1 MEALDKP
8 VITNFEQMLDNLE
21 QADPYVKSKVQT
33 EVFKRAIELAQTEEG
48 IKELFHYAH
57 RFDEVGV
64 FTNGPWENASKLQAS
79 FVGGSLKLKGV
90 NSIVE
95 LLSELRMLAIAKC
108 SYEHEEITAQEAK
121 AFLNEVLALNLDI
134 LFPPETEEA
143 RINTGE
149 HIERAERLFHF
160 LGKELSFQAI
170 AKKIVAEI
178 DRLTIQRPIMVN
190 RIVNMI
196 TMAQQ
201 IMETNIDAEVKNAL
215 QKYVDAITTP
225 SQISR
230 QANNIKEYQLAL
242 KDASTEELRKE
253 AEAFGQS
260 IVETGLVSPYHAILL
275 KHLAREHT
283 DLLPTALHVSEIG
296 QALLHD
302 HNELVNE
309 LIKVAIYPQT
319 AQSIYGLA
327 KVLNRGLLTQEPI
340 TLGIHRLLELDIHPE
355 VKEILLTPEAKSE
368 GITANAILVSG
379 TISVLGQPLGVGQ
392 GMNPTCQ
399 SARAIS
405 LWSQHDAGQLLEF
418 IARAARDND
427 IHMVFEGDI
436 IHSSLLVDGVAS
448 EIHQELDP
456 VSKVLVKHLDKIY
469 NEMMKR
475 AMLRGE
481 DGHKWVNPEF
491 YGEWIQ
497 RGFASNIDSVTGSV
511 VNYSKFIRLFYATH
525 HPEYNEGYELIYP
538 NPVGIFI
545 TDVHGNL
552 LGLHAVS
559 IQRIAKDETG
569 DYRIYFYNPNNDS
582 GQNWGQGIEPSV
594 KNHGE
599 EEGEASLPFAQFV
612 SRMYAYHY
620 NPYEHGNILLV
631 DNNIIEQIEILAR
644 ESWGK
649 QYIWFPSE
657 LV

>member
-1 MEALDKP
+1 MEALDKSVLP
-8 VITNFEQMLDNLE
+8 NFEQMLVLLE
-21 QADPYVKSKVQT
+21 QADPYLKSNYQK
-33 EVFKRAIELAQTEEG
+33 EVFKQASELAQTEEG

-57 RFDEVGV
+57 RFDEAGV
-64 FTNGPWENASKLQAS
+64 FLNGPWENASKLQAPL
-79 FVGGSLKLKGV
+79 VGGSLKLKGI

-95 LLSELRMLAIAKC
+95 LLSELRMLAIAKEI
-108 SYEHEEITAQEAK
+108 YKHEELTAQEAK
-121 AFLNEVLALNLDI
+121 NFLNEVLALNLDI

-143 RINTGE
+143 RVNAGE

-160 LGKELSFQAI
+160 LGEELSFQAI
-170 AKKIVAEI
+170 AKKIVSEI

-190 RIVNMI
+190 RILNMI

-201 IMETNIDAEVKNAL
+201 IMESNIDEKVKSSL
-215 QKYVDAITTP
+215 QRYVNAITTP
-225 SQISR
+225 SHISR
-230 QANNIKEYQLAL
+230 HAKDFNEYQAAL
-242 KDASTEELRKE
+242 KDATRKELAKE
-253 AEAFGQS
+253 AESFGLS
-260 IVETGLVSPYHAILL
+260 IVETGLVSPYHAVLL
-275 KHLAREHT
+275 RYLARDYS
-283 DLLPTALHVSEIG
+283 DLLPTALQLSEIG

-302 HNELVNE
+302 HRELVDE
-309 LIKVAIYPQT
+309 LIQDSIYPQT

-327 KVLNRGLLTQEPI
+327 KVLNRGILSQEPT
-340 TLGIHRLLELDIHPE
+340 TLGIQRLLELEIHPE
-355 VKEILLTPEAKSE
+355 VQEILLTPETKCE
-368 GITANAILVSG
+368 GLTANAILVSG
-379 TISVLGQPLGVGQ
+379 TLSVLGQPLGVGQ

-399 SARAIS
+399 STRAIS

-436 IHSSLLVDGVAS
+436 IHSSLLVEGVAS
-448 EIHQELDP
+448 EIHQELDS

-475 AMLRGE
+475 TLLRGQ

-491 YGEWIQ
+491 YGDWIQ
-497 RGFASNIDSVTGSV
+497 RGFASIIDPVTLTV
-511 VNYSKFIRLFYATH
+511 INYSRFVRLFYATH
-525 HPEYNEGYELIYP
+525 HPEYNDGYELIYP

-545 TDVHGNL
+545 TDIHGHL

-559 IQRIAKDETG
+559 IQRIAQDEAG
-569 DYRIYFYNPNNDS
+569 EYRVYFYNPNNDS

-612 SRMYAYHY
+612 SRMYVFHY
-620 NPYEHGNILLV
+620 NPYEHGDASLV
-631 DNNIIEQIEILAR
+631 DVQIIEQIESLAR

-649 QYIWFPSE
+649 QYIWPPS
-657 LV
+657 L

>member
-1 MEALDKP
+1 MEALDKSVLP
-8 VITNFEQMLDNLE
+8 NFEQTLDLLG
-21 QADPYVKSKVQT
+21 QADPYLKSNYQK
-33 EVFKRAIELAQTEEG
+33 EVFRQASELTQTEEG

-57 RFDEVGV
+57 RFDEAGV
-64 FTNGPWENASKLQAS
+64 FLNGPWENASKLQAPL
-79 FVGGSLKLKGV
+79 VGGSLKLKGV

-95 LLSELRMLAIAKC
+95 LLSELRMLAIAKGT
-108 SYEHEEITAQEAK
+108 YEHKELTAQEAK
-121 AFLNEVLALNLDI
+121 DFLNEVLALNLDI

-143 RINTGE
+143 RVNAGE

-160 LGKELSFQAI
+160 LGEELSFQAI
-170 AKKIVAEI
+170 AKKIVSEI

-190 RIVNMI
+190 RILNMI

-201 IMETNIDAEVKNAL
+201 IMESNIDEKVKSSL
-215 QKYVDAITTP
+215 QQYVNAITTP
-225 SQISR
+225 SHLSKH
-230 QANNIKEYQLAL
+230 ANDFNEYRAAL
-242 KDASTEELRKE
+242 KDATKKELVKE
-253 AEAFGQS
+253 AESFGLS
-260 IVETGLVSPYHAILL
+260 IVETGLVSPYHAVLL
-275 KHLAREHT
+275 RYLAREHS
-283 DLLPTALHVSEIG
+283 DLLPAALQLTEIG

-302 HNELVNE
+302 HRELVDE
-309 LIKVAIYPQT
+309 LIQDSIYPQT

-327 KVLNRGLLTQEPI
+327 KVLNRGLLSQEPI
-340 TLGIHRLLELDIHPE
+340 TLGIQRLLELEIHPE
-355 VKEILLTPEAKSE
+355 VQEILLTPETKCE
-368 GITANAILVSG
+368 GLTANAILVSG
-379 TISVLGQPLGVGQ
+379 TLSVLGQPLGVGQ

-399 SARAIS
+399 STRAIS

-436 IHSSLLVDGVAS
+436 IHSSLLVEGVAS

-475 AMLRGE
+475 TLLRGQ

-491 YGEWIQ
+491 YGDWIQ
-497 RGFASNIDSVTGSV
+497 RGFASIIDPLTRTVI
-511 VNYSKFIRLFYATH
+511 NYSRFVRLFYATH
-525 HPEYNEGYELIYP
+525 HPEYNDGYELIYP

-545 TDVHGNL
+545 TDIHGQL

-559 IQRIAKDETG
+559 IQRIAQDKEG
-569 DYRIYFYNPNNDS
+569 EYRVYFYNPNNDS

-612 SRMYAYHY
+612 SRMYVFHY
-620 NPYEHGNILLV
+620 NPYEHGDASLV
-631 DNNIIEQIEILAR
+631 DVQIIEQIESLAR

-649 QYIWFPSE
+649 QYIWPPS
-657 LV
+657 L